1 MERDPQ
7 GDPVRC
13 GGHRPGG
20 PPQHAASHQDVGPAP
35 ANELQLA
42 GCQHKKISKQ
52 SLCLV

>member
-7 GDPVRC
+7 GDPVRFR
-13 GGHRPGG
+13 GHRPGG

-35 ANELQLA
+35 VNELQLA